1 MSQVLLYHVPPS
13 FYSQI
18 ARIVLCEL
26 DVDFELKLAPPAP
39 PTFDAYQPW
48 YLKLNPMGTV
58 PTMVHGETAVPDS
71 DAIMRYAAEH
81 LSSIDLVP
89 QAPEGQEAME
99 TWIAALRAISLR
111 ELSYGTEKTRKTG
124 ARINKL
130 RLKVL
135 THRRN
140 KYPDM
145 ADVYSAKID
154 DISGFAER
162 AVDPEVAAANLAH
175 VENKLDELNTLLSG
189 QPWIA
194 GSTYSF
200 ADAVWTVGV
209 GRFIMLHLS
218 PLENRAG
225 LADWYARVKARPSFE
240 QADVWEKF
248 DVLSLL
254 KAMSTRYRVPLACVG
269 ATIAALLWWC
279 CGTCDTLPPV

>member
-26 DVDFELKLAPPAP
+26 GVDFEPKLAPPAP

-81 LSSIDLVP
+81 LSSVDL
-89 QAPEGQEAME
+89 APKDPDEREAME
-99 TWIAALRAISLR
+99 AWITELRAISLR
-111 ELSYGTEKTRKTG
+111 ELSYGAEKTRETG
-124 ARINKL
+124 ARVNKM

-135 THRRN
+135 YRRRD
-140 KYPDM
+140 KHPDM
-145 ADVYSAKID
+145 ADVYTAKIE
-154 DISGFAER
+154 DITGFAER
-162 AVDPEVAAANLAH
+162 AVDPEVAAAH
-175 VENKLDELNTLLSG
+175 HRQVEQKLDELNALLNK
-189 QPWIA
+189 QPWLA

-209 GRFIMLHLS
+209 ARFIMLHLD
-218 PLENRAG
+218 PLENRPA

-254 KAMSTRYRVPLACVG
+254 KAMSTRYRVPLTCMAAAVG
-269 ATIAALLWWC
+269 ALLWWC
-279 CGTCDTLPPV
+279 CGT